1 MARQNCSGLCKP
13 SLLQSFRLFLHDSFS
28 WRSAFQG
35 RDCPLGGTALK
46 TLSVRIPR
54 RLSPGG
60 VGCRSQEIGEMPG
73 KYGKSNGMPRSTAR
87 GRRGRGTTRRL
98 LWHSTCSYAQ
108 AIDPDDSFGIQAAT
122 VEPLG
127 MGLSLSSSLV
137 HQVRTRELLF
147 PEIRSHLVLI
157 GNSSTRV
164 ETEQINHLDHWSD
177 AQANFARGAIDA

>member
-60 VGCRSQEIGEMPG
+60 VGCRGQEIGEMPG

-87 GRRGRGTTRRL
+87 GRRGRGAARRL

-108 AIDPDDSFGIQAAT
+108 TIDPDNSGFKQQQLNLLEWGSPSHPSWFIKSGRVSFW
-122 VEPLG
+122 
-127 MGLSLSSSLV
+127 
-137 HQVRTRELLF
+137 F
-147 PEIRSHLVLI
+147 PELRSHLVLI

>member
-87 GRRGRGTTRRL
+87 GRRGRGTTRRQ

-122 VEPLG
+122 VEPPG
-127 MGLSLSSSLV
+127 MGLSLSSFLV
-137 HQVRTRELLF
+137 HQVRTCELLV
-147 PEIRSHLVLI
+147 PRAPLSPCSHW
-157 GNSSTRV
+157 
-164 ETEQINHLDHWSD
+164 EPLDASRD
-177 AQANFARGAIDA
+177 GTD

>member
-54 RLSPGG
+54 RLPPAPSDAGARKSAKCLENTANPTA
-60 VGCRSQEIGEMPG
+60 CRD
-73 KYGKSNGMPRSTAR
+73 R
-87 GRRGRGTTRRL
+87 RRGDGGDGARRV
-98 LWHSTCSYAQ
+98 TC
-108 AIDPDDSFGIQAAT
+108 FGIQLASILRQLVPDLSGFKQQQLNLLEWDSPT
-122 VEPLG
+122 HPSWFIKSGRVSFWFP
-127 MGLSLSSSLV
+127 GL
-137 HQVRTRELLF
+137 
-147 PEIRSHLVLI
+147 RSHLVLI
-157 GNSSTRV
+157 GNRSTRV
-164 ETEQINHLDHWSD
+164 ETEQIDHLDHWSD